1 MTYTNVFNPET
12 SFLFYN
18 AVSQQVLSTVMLTPC
33 WCQITFLHLSLSQ
46 IFCGAPVIS
55 IGPRGRAAYSVLLLQ
70 SISNFSRDHSL
81 PQVHQPVQLNPCL

>member
-18 AVSQQVLSTVMLTPC
+18 AVSQQVLSTVMFTPC

-55 IGPRGRAAYSVLLLQ
+55 IGPEGGLHTVFYFCRASLTSAEITAFLKFTNLYS
-70 SISNFSRDHSL
+70 
-81 PQVHQPVQLNPCL
+81 